1 MSDASNTI
9 GTGHMK
15 QPGLMFVYKQRR
27 DFNML
32 ADYRAGLKSQ
42 TGASYIIG

>member
-9 GTGHMK
+9 GTGHVK
-15 QPGLMFVYKQRR
+15 QPGPMFVYKQRR

-32 ADYRAGLKSQ
+32 ADCRAGIKSQ
-42 TGASYIIG
+42 MGASYIIS